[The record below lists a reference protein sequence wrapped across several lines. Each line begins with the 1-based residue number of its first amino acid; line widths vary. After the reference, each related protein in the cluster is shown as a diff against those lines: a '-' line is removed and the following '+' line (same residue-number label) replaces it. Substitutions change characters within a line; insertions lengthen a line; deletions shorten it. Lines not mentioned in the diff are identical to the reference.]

1 MQYLSLDKY
10 KNGFLLVARI
20 LLAILF
26 VLFGWQ
32 KMMGFEGTVGYM
44 ASVGAP
50 LPQLS
55 AIIAVIVELV
65 FGLLIVAGYFSRP
78 LALLLAVYTVA
89 TAIIGHPYW
98 SMTGMD
104 QYMAM
109 TNFFKNVS
117 ICGGFLL
124 LAFTGPGS
132 YSLDRK

>member
-20 LLAILF
+20 LLVILF

-65 FGLLIVAGYFSRP
+65 FGFADCCRLFHPPTGTASGRLHRGNGYYRPSLLEHDRNGPVHGN
-78 LALLLAVYTVA
+78 
-89 TAIIGHPYW
+89 
-98 SMTGMD
+98 D
-104 QYMAM
+104 Q
-109 TNFFKNVS
+109 
-117 ICGGFLL
+117 FL
-124 LAFTGPGS
+124 
-132 YSLDRK
+132 

>member
-20 LLAILF
+20 LLVILF

-32 KMMGFEGTVGYM
+32 KMMGFEGTVAYM

-65 FGLLIVAGYFSRP
+65 FGLLIVAGYFTRP
-78 LALLLAVYTVA
+78 LALLLQNIVNT
-89 TAIIGHPYW
+89 
-98 SMTGMD
+98 
-104 QYMAM
+104 
-109 TNFFKNVS
+109 F
-117 ICGGFLL
+117 
-124 LAFTGPGS
+124 
-132 YSLDRK
+132 